1 MIAASYTSAATAT
14 AGRSAPGGLILSST
28 AFRRVSYV
36 SEKIFTPPQPRSC
49 LAKPV
54 GSIDKGDEH
63 VELHYRHAPLSQSA
77 HLRLL
82 NGPVCDSGVAV
93 AVMFES
99 SQLFVLIVQ
108 RAAKLKISI
117 NKD

>member
-1 MIAASYTSAATAT
+1 MRQVVLDSKFD
-14 AGRSAPGGLILSST
+14 RFQEGLLREREDLH
-28 AFRRVSYV
+28 A
-36 SEKIFTPPQPRSC
+36 PQPRSC

-93 AVMFES
+93 AVTFES

-108 RAAKLKISI
+108 RAAS
-117 NKD
+117 